1 VIEYRSN
8 TFNGALKGKLLVCR
22 YSNHDDIV
30 VLEPGADGNVAAEK
44 AYTDCVNG
52 VPGLGGFADPLDVV
66 EDPLTGN
73 LYVSEFSEWKSALA
87 GISLC
92 RVPPAKLRVQ
102 NLDGFPADDEVTF
115 SRLQH
120 RDSRPGTPTNENH
133 DAVTVRLRN
142 QGMGELRIDGLRLSN
157 PSFFR
162 IAGLNGKAY
171 NAALPLRVPSG
182 GYADVLVKFVAA
194 NPPGNNGRVKVLHET
209 LVISSND
216 PAQPVDT
223 VRLHGLWQRYF
234 EGNNEPFAGEIV
246 EAFGFKTQL
255 GFRQVNNK
263 HDAPL
268 PNSDEIF
275 APTSCGPTPPGR

>member
-92 RVPPAKLRVQ
+92 RVPPPGCACRTWTASR
-102 NLDGFPADDEVTF
+102 PDDEATF
-115 SRLQH
+115 RRFRTATPAGHAHQREPRR
-120 RDSRPGTPTNENH
+120 RDVCASTTRAWACSASTPPAVNPG
-133 DAVTVRLRN
+133 A
-142 QGMGELRIDGLRLSN
+142 
-157 PSFFR
+157 FR
-162 IAGLNGKAY
+162 IGELNGKA
-171 NAALPLRVPSG
+171 
-182 GYADVLVKFVAA
+182 
-194 NPPGNNGRVKVLHET
+194 
-209 LVISSND
+209 
-216 PAQPVDT
+216 
-223 VRLHGLWQRYF
+223 
-234 EGNNEPFAGEIV
+234 
-246 EAFGFKTQL
+246 
-255 GFRQVNNK
+255 
-263 HDAPL
+263 
-268 PNSDEIF
+268 
-275 APTSCGPTPPGR
+275 

>member
-1 VIEYRSN
+1 
-8 TFNGALKGKLLVCR
+8 
-22 YSNHDDIV
+22 
-30 VLEPGADGNVAAEK
+30 
-44 AYTDCVNG
+44 
-52 VPGLGGFADPLDVV
+52 
-66 EDPLTGN
+66 
-73 LYVSEFSEWKSALA
+73 
-87 GISLC
+87 
-92 RVPPAKLRVQ
+92 
-102 NLDGFPADDEVTF
+102 
-115 SRLQH
+115 
-120 RDSRPGTPTNENH
+120 
-133 DAVTVRLRN
+133 VTVRLRN

-162 IAGLNGKAY
+162 IARVNGKAY

-275 APTSCGPTPPGR
+275 APYFVRADPARPVTVRQWPPTTAAARTRNSSAGTPRPATRGRGHHAARRRGRAVAAAPPQRRGPIARTRQLQPQRAVLPAHPRRLHRSQTQ